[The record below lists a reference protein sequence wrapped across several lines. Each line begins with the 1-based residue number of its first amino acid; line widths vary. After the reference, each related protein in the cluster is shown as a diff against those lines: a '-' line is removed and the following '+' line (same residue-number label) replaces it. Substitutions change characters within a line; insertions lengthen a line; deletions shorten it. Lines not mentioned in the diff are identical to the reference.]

1 MNKQQLRKIAILFE
15 DDLEERLKNPKFRTA
30 WEASEADYQISRQ
43 MIKARLE
50 KKMSQRELA
59 KRAKTSQANISN
71 LEGMNY
77 NPSLAF
83 LKRISGAL
91 GIKFQLSI

>member
-1 MNKQQLRKIAILFE
+1 MIKQQLKKMGILFE
-15 DDLEERLKNPKFRTA
+15 DDLKERLKNPKFRVA

-50 KKMSQRELA
+50 KKMSQRDLA
-59 KRAKTSQANISN
+59 KKAKTSQANISK

>member
-1 MNKQQLRKIAILFE
+1 MNNKFYTLDDFLKEQLKRPGFKKE
-15 DDLEERLKNPKFRTA
+15 

-50 KKMSQRELA
+50 KKMSQRALA
-59 KRAKTSQANISN
+59 KKAKTSQANISN

-83 LKRISGAL
+83 LKRISSAL